1 MSRRLTTARRVVELL
16 PALDA
21 AFPTD
26 LLPVVRDFLAAI
38 AGATTVDILM
48 ADDELLVLRRLPVDM
63 TGGTIEAMSVDD
75 RFGGARLHHPG
86 HDHCRHRR
94 RRTCLCPHQ
103 RAS

>member
-26 LLPVVRDFLAAI
+26 PLPVVRDFLAAR

-48 ADDELLVLRRLPVDM
+48 ADDDLLVLRRLPVDM